1 MDGHG
6 RAAVVVV
13 VQDIHSRGARWERLT
28 RALEL
33 RDISLHAPEFRYD
46 ARPIESLAI
55 DIGKVGSRLRGSAT
69 LRRLFL
75 LGEGA
80 GAVVAASCALRF
92 PTAFD
97 GLICAGLALEP
108 AVSVMRLRML
118 RMLAAVAPQTRGR
131 STARSFLELIHAGE
145 RMRALVPQLSLPLL
159 VLHGGSDAIARLSGS
174 EFLHQHAGSRD
185 KTLLIFEGYHHDL
198 LSGERHEGIDE
209 KVVQWIDGQLNS
221 PPHRTQ
227 VGIEYINDAS

>member
-13 VQDIHSRGARWERLT
+13 HDIHTRGARWEWLT

-46 ARPIESLAI
+46 ARPLESLGL
-55 DIGKVGSRLRGSAT
+55 DIGKIGTRLRGSPP

-80 GAVVAASCALRF
+80 GAVAAASCALRF
-92 PTAFD
+92 PSAFD
-97 GLICAGLALEP
+97 GLICAGVALEP
-108 AVSVMRLRML
+108 TVSAMRLRML
-118 RMLAAVAPQTRGR
+118 RMLAAIAPRTRGR
-131 STARSFLELIHAGE
+131 STARSFLESIRAGE
-145 RMRALVPQLSLPLL
+145 QMRASVPQLSLPLL
-159 VLHGGSDAIARLSGS
+159 VLHGGSDSIAKLSGS
-174 EFLHQHAGSRD
+174 EFLHQRAGSRD
-185 KTLLIFEGYHHDL
+185 KTLLIFEGYHHGL
-198 LSGERHEGIDE
+198 LSGVGHEVIVE
-209 KVVQWIDGQLNS
+209 KVVQWIVGRLDS
-221 PPHRTQ
+221 PPHGTQ